1 MFCEQEII
9 MSYRAAQAFQ
19 VQAVWKQQWADTI
32 LTLVIQE
39 SRCLEQLPTK
49 SKRAHCFS
57 ISLFI
62 SMLQKICN
70 KNVPNDV
77 LIILFYSQ
85 LGSFSSDPQ
94 LGKITKHT
102 FPMLWIW
109 NPPLSSERLNN
120 RQKMIKE
127 KSMPKL
133 IKMNLVITALEY
145 LYTTEEPF
153 NFWNV
158 YVDRQLLLWQNR

>member
-49 SKRAHCFS
+49 IKRAHCFS

-62 SMLQKICN
+62 SMLQK
-70 KNVPNDV
+70 K
-77 LIILFYSQ
+77 
-85 LGSFSSDPQ
+85 
-94 LGKITKHT
+94 KA
-102 FPMLWIW
+102 
-109 NPPLSSERLNN
+109 
-120 RQKMIKE
+120 
-127 KSMPKL
+127 
-133 IKMNLVITALEY
+133 IKMCQMMSLSYYFTPNSA
-145 LYTTEEPF
+145 PF
-153 NFWNV
+153 LPIPSLAKSQSIHFPC
-158 YVDRQLLLWQNR
+158 YGFGIHHYHLKG